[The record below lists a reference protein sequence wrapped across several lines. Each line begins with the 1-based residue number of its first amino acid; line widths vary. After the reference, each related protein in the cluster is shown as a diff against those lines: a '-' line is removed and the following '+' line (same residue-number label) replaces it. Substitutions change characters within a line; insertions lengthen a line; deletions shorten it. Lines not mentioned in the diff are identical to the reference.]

1 MNSQQRNQ
9 MLGMATGMGQS
20 RIESPGS
27 FPQVLPT
34 TVMMPNNQIL
44 PHTGNFNAS
53 SQLALQPQI
62 MQTGINHMVAAPIV
76 NHQIQETNE
85 IINGK
90 FSYLLDQ
97 QGNQGVGVKIS
108 KFMPAALQDVL
119 DTPQNKYIWDTF
131 VDLNEKRN

>member
-1 MNSQQRNQ
+1 

-34 TVMMPNNQIL
+34 SVMMPNNQIL
-44 PHTGNFNAS
+44 PHAGNFNAS

-62 MQTGINHMVAAPIV
+62 MQSGFHQMVAAPIV

-97 QGNQGVGVKIS
+97 QGNQGVGVKFS
-108 KFMPAALQDVL
+108 KFMPAALQVLSDVL
-119 DTPQNKYIWDTF
+119 LGHTPKEIHVGYF
-131 VDLNEKRN
+131 C